1 MGPVAHRE
9 QQRVIGNR
17 LVLDLLDRVPA
28 PHALRLGLGTGKMSW
43 IGQYGVGQRRG
54 EMLKRAGSCE
64 LHERRAPFGPRDRP
78 SGPLLRRRQ
87 VRSEEHT
94 SELQSLMRISYA
106 VFCLKKKKTT
116 QYFIKSN
123 TVR

>member
-1 MGPVAHRE
+1 MGPCAHRE

-17 LVLDLLDRVPA
+17 LVLYLLDRVPA

-54 EMLKRAGSCE
+54 EMLTRAGSCE

-87 VRSEEHT
+87 VVTGIAPLPTETTMPAATGLFLDNKHHKPFPHT
-94 SELQSLMRISYA
+94 
-106 VFCLKKKKTT
+106 
-116 QYFIKSN
+116 
-123 TVR
+123 

>member
-1 MGPVAHRE
+1 MEAHPSREHRERAQGPASEMGPVAHRE

-54 EMLKRAGSCE
+54 EMLKRA
-64 LHERRAPFGPRDRP
+64 
-78 SGPLLRRRQ
+78 
-87 VRSEEHT
+87 RSEEHT
-94 SELQSLMRISYA
+94 SELQSLMRTSYA
-106 VFCLKKKKTT
+106 VFC
-116 QYFIKSN
+116 
-123 TVR
+123 

>member
-78 SGPLLRRRQ
+78 SGPLLRRRT
-87 VRSEEHT
+87 VVTGIARRLIDKDLLARM
-94 SELQSLMRISYA
+94 ELGRASCRER
-106 VFCLKKKKTT
+106 V
-116 QYFIKSN
+116 
-123 TVR
+123 VP